1 MADYYLV
8 IAPPKSTSTAF
19 TRALAKNVNL
29 TAIHEPFMPD
39 QQISDAK
46 ELERAVKTRGKKEEN
61 EFILKMMSSISKQDI
76 PENDGD
82 VNDKIELYQDDM
94 KEQIG
99 KTTKP
104 IVFIDIPESELYL
117 KLFKS
122 RMQATS
128 PVDWHTQNDEVKSEI
143 SNQNKEVIEEVKGH
157 FTAIKDLKKFSQD
170 RKKEVVSISGDLIR
184 TNPEE
189 ALRTVLDAWGKTKQ
203 DTAISTEILPV
214 TERYQDLFGGKDAV
228 YYLGEDKWV
237 SDADRKKTKLE
248 VRSKFIIKDE
258 IDKSVDKILKDSDF
272 FEGGYAHLLYAEEKG
287 LVDKKKQEFHE
298 EQIFKISEFVRR
310 GERIGDKNQIEIQE
324 HILKGE
330 GHVGES
336 FKGYLENLIETT
348 ITENFPSLSPQS
360 PDRKRH
366 AEVNPQQRV
375 VKSRTSPEG
384 HEKAVSP
391 ENIRKSREKTGSPEL

>member
-19 TRALAKNVNL
+19 TRALAKNANL

-39 QQISDAK
+39 HQISDAK
-46 ELERAVKTRGKKEEN
+46 TLEEAVEPRGIKEEN

-76 PENDGD
+76 TDDSIEVDTQ
-82 VNDKIELYQDDM
+82 IELYQEDI
-94 KEQIG
+94 KEQIS

-170 RKKEVVSISGDLIR
+170 ENKAVVSISGDLIR

-214 TERYQDLFGGKDAV
+214 TEKYPDLVSGKDAL
-228 YYLGEDKWV
+228 YY
-237 SDADRKKTKLE
+237 
-248 VRSKFIIKDE
+248 
-258 IDKSVDKILKDSDF
+258 
-272 FEGGYAHLLYAEEKG
+272 
-287 LVDKKKQEFHE
+287 
-298 EQIFKISEFVRR
+298 
-310 GERIGDKNQIEIQE
+310 
-324 HILKGE
+324 
-330 GHVGES
+330 
-336 FKGYLENLIETT
+336 
-348 ITENFPSLSPQS
+348 
-360 PDRKRH
+360 
-366 AEVNPQQRV
+366 
-375 VKSRTSPEG
+375 
-384 HEKAVSP
+384 
-391 ENIRKSREKTGSPEL
+391 